1 VSQPSG
7 EIVFTPF
14 SHEDMVAGIHAIA
27 EAAADWSPT
36 LLVGVGR
43 GGLTPAVF
51 LSHRMGLSMVSV
63 DYSTR
68 IAQFGDELIAVLAQ
82 RTRDGDRLLFVEDI
96 NDSGKTIGELR
107 VALAANGAVA
117 DRIRFAVLMNNIQ
130 SSQKVEYGFRAIDR
144 ALQKDWFV
152 FPWEAMAPAEALT
165 EDAMEVP
172 ERIA

>member
-1 VSQPSG
+1 MTD
-7 EIVFTPF
+7 IVFTPF
-14 SHEDMVAGIHAIA
+14 THEDMVTGVHAIA
-27 EAAADWSPT
+27 DAAAEWNPT

-68 IAQFGDELIAVLAQ
+68 ITQFGDELIAVLAQ
-82 RTRDGDRLLFVEDI
+82 RTRDGDRLLFIEDI

-107 VALAANGAVA
+107 AALARDGAVA
-117 DRIRFAVLMNNIQ
+117 EQIRFAVLMNNVQ
-130 SSQKVEYGFRAIDR
+130 SSQMVEYGFRDIDR
-144 ALQKDWFV
+144 AVQKDWFV
-152 FPWEAMAPAEALT
+152 FPWEAMAPREALT